1 MWFNKNDENVVL
13 CLVNRVATN
22 GIHSEI
28 WSFNFTKKVGLSLIP
43 THSQSIYCAKF
54 MCAN

>member
-28 WSFNFTKKVGLSLIP
+28 WSFNFMKKVGLSLIP